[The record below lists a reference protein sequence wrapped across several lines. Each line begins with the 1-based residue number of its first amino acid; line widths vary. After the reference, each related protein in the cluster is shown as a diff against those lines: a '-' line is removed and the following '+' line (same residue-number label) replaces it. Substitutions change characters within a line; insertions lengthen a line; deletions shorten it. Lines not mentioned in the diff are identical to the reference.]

1 MDYYPFADTSFPEME
16 NAKAPYMQEWQHYTC
31 AKPKREPYLCNG
43 PFDFLA
49 WLFGIMEFGQ
59 RKEFFLRGNKRR
71 VRGQR
76 NSKKELSVRA
86 NKRTGYKWKRKG
98 MECYFGD
105 FESIFMT
112 QIT

>member
-1 MDYYPFADTSFPEME
+1 MVEGSFRILGTHLISSLYIINRKVDYYPFADTSFPHME

-59 RKEFFLRGNKRR
+59 RKEFFLRGNKR
-71 VRGQR
+71 
-76 NSKKELSVRA
+76 
-86 NKRTGYKWKRKG
+86 
-98 MECYFGD
+98 
-105 FESIFMT
+105 
-112 QIT
+112 